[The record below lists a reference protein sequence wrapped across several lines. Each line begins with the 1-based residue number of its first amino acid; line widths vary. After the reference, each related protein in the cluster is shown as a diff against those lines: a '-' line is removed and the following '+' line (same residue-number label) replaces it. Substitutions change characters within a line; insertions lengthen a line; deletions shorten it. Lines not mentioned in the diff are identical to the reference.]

1 MASLDTH
8 EAQPQKG
15 LFYGSDMTYMSVHSA
30 LGAVQCA
37 EFLLGK
43 KSVSLRINVIWDDK
57 RNIKNGVSYLSL
69 CRSI

>member
-15 LFYGSDMTYMSVHSA
+15 LFYASEMTYMSVDSA

-43 KSVSLRINVIWDDK
+43 KVFL
-57 RNIKNGVSYLSL
+57 
-69 CRSI
+69 